1 MGRVIQSY
9 YDIDRGRWCTSN
21 GSPLLERFYPVLHT
35 NENPVLVINLLD
47 KDGEQVYIPTYTTFT
62 FGIVDDTDT
71 LLAGPISGHVN
82 NAEDYADVDVRF
94 GVMSFRLEMA
104 TEEAIE
110 AVENYRS
117 IIVYA
122 NLDMENPNTGFNMN
136 MSAPVA
142 LARVGTLS
150 GGTPVGINSQYR
162 VNPTDGGTDV
172 WDYGLSKWMRAVLVS
187 GVLSYHEAP

>member
-1 MGRVIQSY
+1 
-9 YDIDRGRWCTSN
+9 
-21 GSPLLERFYPVLHT
+21 LLERFYPVLHT

-47 KDGEQVYIPTYTTFT
+47 KDGEQVYIPTYTIFT

-94 GVMSFRLEMA
+94 GIMSFRLEMA